1 MTNLSQQF
9 AIIGGSGFATFGGD
23 SAGETVSTRYGAPSS
38 PLKQLQFAN
47 HNVYVVVRHGEDH
60 DIPPHAIN
68 YCANLAAL
76 KNAGVSSVIAINT
89 VGAIRHDFR
98 PGQLVVPTQLID
110 YTWGRV
116 HSIYHE
122 PCATLDHIDFTEPF
136 SPGLRAALLEAAGRA
151 ETECHDGG
159 VYGVT
164 QGPRLETLMEVNK
177 LERDGVDIVGMTAM
191 PEAAIARELGME
203 YACLSLV
210 VNMAAGRG
218 DKAIHEDIEDSTMT
232 AKMQAMR
239 VLKAFF
245 QRLEND

>member
-1 MTNLSQQF
+1 MTGSRQQF
-9 AIIGGSGFATFGGD
+9 AIIAGSGFAKFGGD
-23 SAGETVSTRYGAPSS
+23 SAGESVNTRFGAPSS

-47 HNVYVVVRHGEDH
+47 HSVYVIVRHGEDH

-68 YCANLAAL
+68 YAANLVAL
-76 KNAGVSSVIAINT
+76 KDAGVDRVIAINT
-89 VGAIRHDFR
+89 VGAISREYR
-98 PGQLVVPTQLID
+98 PGQLVVPEQLID

-116 HSIYHE
+116 HSIYYE
-122 PCATLDHIDFTEPF
+122 PCATLDHIDFTDPF
-136 SPGLRAALLEAAGRA
+136 SPGLRSMLLEAASRA

-164 QGPRLETLMEVNK
+164 QGPRLETMREVDK

-191 PEAAIARELGME
+191 PEAAIARELGMD